1 MISLKFS
8 RPSSPLVALFLLG
21 ASELILIDISAPY
34 IKAAPPLGNGLFSI
48 FTVAFSI
55 LTAIVLFWASMKAQH
70 RHGDGFEQGMMAG
83 MSAGLKAALGITV
96 LCLAAGLAGRGI
108 ARLMPYWV
116 TSQGMV
122 LVFAFDVAACA
133 LITVA
138 YCAAGAGM
146 GALSGIVLDVAANK
160 GKETKKPIEKKAK
173 TAA

>member
-70 RHGDGFEQGMMAG
+70 R
-83 MSAGLKAALGITV
+83 LGITV